1 MTLVISITHFISN
14 YIYIDPRRKNVLKC
28 LKKGMLQAKCRLIKS
43 APYFTEW
50 HFVQFV
56 GGDSE
61 AELATTAATLAKSNL
76 RLMVC
81 PVQEEDVGEAEES
94 E

>member
-1 MTLVISITHFISN
+1 MTAGQKYLGDRIFDLLLRPTF
-14 YIYIDPRRKNVLKC
+14 YR
-28 LKKGMLQAKCRLIKS
+28 
-43 APYFTEW
+43 
-50 HFVQFV
+50 QFV

-61 AELATTAATLAKSNL
+61 SELLVTTQTLVKSGL

-81 PVQEEDVGEAEES
+81 PVQEEDVGEAEGS

>member
-1 MTLVISITHFISN
+1 MKTGQKFL
-14 YIYIDPRRKNVLKC
+14 
-28 LKKGMLQAKCRLIKS
+28 GGRLF
-43 APYFTEW
+43 PLLLRPTFYR
-50 HFVQFV
+50 QFV

-61 AELATTAATLAKSNL
+61 KELTVTADTLAKSKL

-81 PVQEEDVGEAEES
+81 PVQEEDVGEAEGS

>member
-1 MTLVISITHFISN
+1 MKTGQKVFG
-14 YIYIDPRRKNVLKC
+14 D
-28 LKKGMLQAKCRLIKS
+28 RLFPLILR
-43 APYFTEW
+43 PTFYR
-50 HFVQFV
+50 QFV

-61 AELATTAATLAKSNL
+61 AELLKTSETLAKSNL

-81 PVQEEDVGEAEES
+81 PVQEEDVGESNES